1 VIGFR
6 KGRQSRSKSF
16 LFLSLFPFAIR
27 YCPLIRT
34 APAIISYRTGKRD
47 SENTDLFIQNLRQ
60 RVIGVPEISTDGFH
74 IAAVAL
80 WLATTIYAG
89 CMKPSATSVG
99 GRFRPSRA

>member
-1 VIGFR
+1 MIGFR
-6 KGRQSRSKSF
+6 KGRQSGSKSF

-60 RVIGVPEISTDGFH
+60 RVIGAPETPTAST
-74 IAAVAL
+74 L
-80 WLATTIYAG
+80 Q
-89 CMKPSATSVG
+89 
-99 GRFRPSRA
+99 RPRYG